1 MFIENVLK
9 IKNEWWRYL
18 IGCIVVFIATQIGTI
33 PFVIAILSK
42 VGINGASQIDQ
53 SSMMTALDDS
63 NLTLFYFL
71 LVYVFGFLGLLLV
84 VKYIHNQTFISLT
97 TSRKKIDFLKIR
109 TSFLVACFIVIT
121 TTLISYLISPQDY
134 IYNFELKPFLIL
146 SLIVIVLIPIQT
158 SWEEYIFRGYLM
170 QCLGGIVRNK
180 WIPLLTTSLLFGFLH
195 YSLASPLAVFLL
207 RYSLHAKMLFAER
220 EHSDASP
227 GPWPSHP
234 RVRLPARWPAAPAS
248 LPRLLP
254 GAQVALAGSS
264 LRALCECV
272 LPALSLH
279 SDTPSHPN
287 DGGWVRWP
295 QISCDRARTY
305 SSLPPQAPT
314 VLPPP
319 KNSLRSR

>member
-1 MFIENVLK
+1 MFIENVLNV
-9 IKNEWWRYL
+9 KNEWWRYL

-33 PFVIAILSK
+33 PFIIAILSK
-42 VGINGASQIDQ
+42 VGMNSTSQIDQ
-53 SSMMTALDDS
+53 FSMMTVLDDS

-195 YSLASPLAVFLL
+195 YWNPEVMKLGPFLL
-207 RYSLHAKMLFAER
+207 IHYVSTGLLLGIITLMDKGMELAIGFHAGNNILIA
-220 EHSDASP
+220 
-227 GPWPSHP
+227 
-234 RVRLPARWPAAPAS
+234 
-248 LPRLLP
+248 LLVT
-254 GAQVALAGSS
+254 ADWT
-264 LRALCECV
+264 V
-272 LPALSLH
+272 LQTNSVLKSI
-279 SDTPSHPN
+279 
-287 DGGWVRWP
+287 GEP
-295 QISCDRARTY
+295 QIVS
-305 SSLPPQAPT
+305 
-314 VLPPP
+314 VLFPLFIIYPLVLFYFS
-319 KNSLRSR
+319 KKYNWTDWKENLFGRIN